1 VKVLDIDEVLG
12 RQEAILKKGVKASRI
27 FPSLLDSCE
36 LVSQRYLMLKRL
48 KEFGVRE
55 IVVDPKLEWADH
67 PYPPE
72 LLEAMRVAGITWF
85 PPVKRDRERKRAY
98 LRIFRTNFSRDY
110 YAVIPY
116 REWPRLIGEPDLD
129 LGGIKAYSVKE
140 FIGYLDGV
148 EDYCRSV
155 YSWLC
160 PDQDVL
166 KAVFKSLREA
176 RSHADES
183 KYVIPLDRTP
193 RLDCLGKY
201 DAVLDEELRS
211 KGIRVL
217 MALKLAPQLDWAE
230 KVDGRRL
237 FYVIQEDLAK
247 DEIEK
252 AKLREAERAERERLR
267 KQMWEEIVE
276 KGRIGKRLVRVS
288 LRDLEPFL
296 RITLAKDLFDR
307 LIEILRELCDPEEIY
322 LQKWSFFSLYSNA
335 GLSIY
340 HPLRHLY
347 LVKKFRDRGLG
358 KATIF
363 RQVKRVEGLPSML
376 VFSGVGFYA
385 LDEYWEILVKPRRGL
400 KIEYP
405 CEARWEDGSIVIVDR
420 TALREALRA

>member
-1 VKVLDIDEVLG
+1 MKVLGIDEVLG

-27 FPSLLDSCE
+27 FPRLLNGCE

-55 IVVDPKLEWADH
+55 IVVNPDLEEVDH
-67 PYPPE
+67 PYPLE
-72 LLEAMRVAGITWF
+72 LLEAMRVAGLTWF
-85 PPVKRDRERKRAY
+85 PPVMRDQERRRAY
-98 LRIFRTNFSRDY
+98 LHIFTTNFSRDY

-129 LGGIKAYSVKE
+129 LGGIKAYSVEE
-140 FIGYLDGV
+140 FLNYLDRV
-148 EDYCRSV
+148 ENYCRSV

-166 KAVFKSLREA
+166 KRVFESIRKT

-183 KYVIPLDRTP
+183 KYVIPLDRTL
-193 RLDCLGKY
+193 RRDRFGKY
-201 DAVLDEELRS
+201 DVVLDEELRS

-217 MALKLAPQLDWAE
+217 MPLSLAPQLDWVE
-230 KVDGRRL
+230 EVDGRCL
-237 FYVIQEDLAK
+237 FYVIHEDLVR
-247 DEIEK
+247 DGIEK
-252 AKLREAERAERERLR
+252 AYREAERRERIERLR
-267 KQMWEEIVE
+267 EKMWKEMVE

-307 LIEILRELCDPEEIY
+307 LIEILRELCDPDEIY
-322 LQKWSFFSLYSNA
+322 LQKWSLFSPYSNA

-347 LVKKFRDRGLG
+347 LVKKFRDRGLRNA
-358 KATIF
+358 KIF

-385 LDEYWEILVKPRRGL
+385 LDEYWEILVKPRRDL
-400 KIEYP
+400 KIEYS